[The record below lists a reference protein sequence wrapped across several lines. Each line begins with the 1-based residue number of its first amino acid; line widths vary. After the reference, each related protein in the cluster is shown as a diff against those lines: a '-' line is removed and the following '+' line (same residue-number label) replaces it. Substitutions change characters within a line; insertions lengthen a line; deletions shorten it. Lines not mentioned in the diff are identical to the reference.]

1 MLSPTLV
8 CVLRASRGRDV
19 QEVAGLRLFTLVN
32 ALIVALLTGLQRAR
46 RRAEVA
52 ARRSAFLAEAGSVLA
67 SSLDFEPTLQTG
79 ARLVVPFLAD
89 WCSGDVI
96 EEDGSVRRV
105 ALLHENPAN
114 ADIAPPPPGYPRDPP

>member
-19 QEVAGLRLFTLVN
+19 QEVAGLLLFTLVN

-67 SSLDFEPTLQTG
+67 SSLDFEPTLQTL
-79 ARLVVPFLAD
+79 ARLGVPFLAGR
-89 WCSGDVI
+89 CSVDGMGG
-96 EEDGSVRRV
+96 DGSVRPV
-105 ALLHENPAN
+105 P
-114 ADIAPPPPGYPRDPP
+114 